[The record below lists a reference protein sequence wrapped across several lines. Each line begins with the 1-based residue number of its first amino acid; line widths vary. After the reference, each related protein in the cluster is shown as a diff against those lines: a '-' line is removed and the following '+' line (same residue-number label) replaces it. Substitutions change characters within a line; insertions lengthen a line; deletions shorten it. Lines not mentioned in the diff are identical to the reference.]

1 VGWVVADLGVR
12 FRVGQPSPVEMEALA
27 DGLRLLEWQSSEPVG
42 ELPPRQG
49 EDVIRAVLDGKEDE
63 ISILEW
69 SNLFTEPEWPIID
82 GRPHDDVCF
91 LIFRALVKR
100 KPVTNL
106 LLFRAALFL
115 NGGAYFSDVMLSNIH
130 QLSGTLAGSHALSLK
145 LVINARESDF
155 GSSAYEA
162 IGQSVTPA
170 RLFANAGLGACRELI
185 RNTVGAVIRLAYSP
199 VFLECSPWFS
209 ELLKELIKSDQVMLI
224 EAIASHGAGELG
236 REEKLA
242 NDLKAYCD
250 PSVEASLW
258 SELSE
263 GAQKVLSTALKIP
276 EYFKIRELSK
286 RLEEPEALGLP
297 EMSETSQ
304 KNIRSRTLFWSNY
317 QTSLLSVRV
326 LLPEATAEYL
336 KNRGTLS
343 FWYELMS
350 HGDIAEVMILE
361 FEEVLIVDILRGP
374 STEIRLFRKSR
385 RNIQLL
391 QQGKIAAPEEIRR
404 MYQDDEHDHLIA
416 WQWSVESLLRTEYSI
431 QVDEGI
437 TWFKSLSEQ
446 AGAYQRN
453 TGLPKPGLDVLTQRN
468 QALDIWWKRF
478 LAQEAQLGKY
488 GSDDSA
494 GSQRVL
500 TEARHYKRT
509 GQKRLWRD
517 ALEDEARKGDTLSL
531 ILLVKDLLLSGRGSY
546 EERIRGEHW
555 LDKLKEKAK
564 AGDMSAQKFLE
575 KK

>member
-1 VGWVVADLGVR
+1 VADLGVR

-27 DGLRLLEWQSSEPVG
+27 DGLSLFEWQSSEPAG
-42 ELPPRQG
+42 AFPPRQG
-49 EDVIRAVLDGKEDE
+49 ADVIRAVLDGKEDE

-69 SNLFTEPEWPIID
+69 SNLFTEPVWPIID

-115 NGGAYFSDVMLSNIH
+115 DGGAYFSDVMLSNIH
-130 QLSGTLAGSHALSLK
+130 KLSGALAGSHALSLK

-155 GSSAYEA
+155 GSSASEA
-162 IGQSVTPA
+162 IDQSVTPA

-185 RNTVGAVIRLAYSP
+185 RNTVGAVIRLASSP
-199 VFLECSPWFS
+199 VFLEYSSWFS
-209 ELLKELIKSDQVMLI
+209 GLLKELTKSDQVMLI
-224 EAIASHGAGELG
+224 EAIASHGTGGLG
-236 REEKLA
+236 RKKELA

-263 GAQKVLSTALKIP
+263 GAQKVLSTALNIS

-286 RLEEPEALGLP
+286 RLKESEALGLP

-350 HGDIAEVMILE
+350 HGDIAEILILE
-361 FEEVLIVDILRGP
+361 FEEVLIADVLRGP
-374 STEIRLFRKSR
+374 STEIRVFRKSR

-416 WQWSVESLLRTEYSI
+416 WQWSVEMLLRTEYSI
-431 QVDEGI
+431 QVDDGT
-437 TWFKSLSEQ
+437 TWFKNLSKQ
-446 AGAYQRN
+446 AGAP
-453 TGLPKPGLDVLTQRN
+453 TPGSDVLAQRN
-468 QALDIWWKRF
+468 QALDIWWKTF

-517 ALEDEARKGDTLSL
+517 TLEDEARNGDTLSL
-531 ILLVKDLLLSGRGSY
+531 MLLVKDLLLSGRGSY

>member
-1 VGWVVADLGVR
+1 VADLGVR

-27 DGLRLLEWQSSEPVG
+27 DGLSLFEWQSSEPAG
-42 ELPPRQG
+42 AFPPRQG
-49 EDVIRAVLDGKEDE
+49 ADVIRAVLDGKEDE

-130 QLSGTLAGSHALSLK
+130 QLSGALAGSHALSLK

-162 IGQSVTPA
+162 IDQSVTPA

-185 RNTVGAVIRLAYSP
+185 RNTVGAVIRLASSP
-199 VFLECSPWFS
+199 VFLEYSSWFS
-209 ELLKELIKSDQVMLI
+209 GLLKELTKSDQVMLI
-224 EAIASHGAGELG
+224 EAIASHGTAELG
-236 REEKLA
+236 RGKKLA

-263 GAQKVLSTALKIP
+263 GAQKVLSTALNIS

-286 RLEEPEALGLP
+286 RLKESEALGLP

-350 HGDIAEVMILE
+350 HGDIAEILILE

-374 STEIRLFRKSR
+374 STEIRVFRKSR

-416 WQWSVESLLRTEYSI
+416 WQWSVEKLLRTEYSI
-431 QVDEGI
+431 QVDDGT
-437 TWFKSLSEQ
+437 TWFKSLSKK
-446 AGAYQRN
+446 AGAP
-453 TGLPKPGLDVLTQRN
+453 TPGSDVLAQRN
-468 QALDIWWKRF
+468 QALDIWWKTF

-517 ALEDEARKGDTLSL
+517 TLEDEARNGDTLSL
-531 ILLVKDLLLSGRGSY
+531 MLLVKDLLLSGRGSY

>member
-1 VGWVVADLGVR
+1 MVWVVADLGVR

-27 DGLRLLEWQSSEPVG
+27 DGLSLFEWQSSEPAG
-42 ELPPRQG
+42 AFPPRQG
-49 EDVIRAVLDGKEDE
+49 ADVIRAVLDGKEDE

-130 QLSGTLAGSHALSLK
+130 QLSGALAGSHALSLK

-162 IGQSVTPA
+162 IDQSVTPA

-185 RNTVGAVIRLAYSP
+185 RNTVGAVIRLASSP
-199 VFLECSPWFS
+199 VFLEYSSWFS
-209 ELLKELIKSDQVMLI
+209 GLLKELTKSDQVMLI
-224 EAIASHGAGELG
+224 EAIASHGTAELG
-236 REEKLA
+236 RGKKLA

-263 GAQKVLSTALKIP
+263 GAQKVLSTALNIS

-286 RLEEPEALGLP
+286 RLKESEALGLP

-350 HGDIAEVMILE
+350 HGDIAEILILE

-374 STEIRLFRKSR
+374 STEIRVFRKSR

-416 WQWSVESLLRTEYSI
+416 WQWSVEKLLRTEYSI
-431 QVDEGI
+431 QVDDGT
-437 TWFKSLSEQ
+437 TWFKSLSKK
-446 AGAYQRN
+446 AGAP
-453 TGLPKPGLDVLTQRN
+453 TPGSDVLAQRN
-468 QALDIWWKRF
+468 QALDIWWKTF

-517 ALEDEARKGDTLSL
+517 TLEDEARNGDTLSL
-531 ILLVKDLLLSGRGSY
+531 MLLVKDLLLSGRGSY

>member
-1 VGWVVADLGVR
+1 MADLGVR

-27 DGLRLLEWQSSEPVG
+27 DGLSLFEWQSSEPAG
-42 ELPPRQG
+42 AFPPRQG
-49 EDVIRAVLDGKEDE
+49 ADVIRAVLDGKEDE

-69 SNLFTEPEWPIID
+69 SNLFTEPVWPIID

-115 NGGAYFSDVMLSNIH
+115 DGGAYFSDVMLSNIH
-130 QLSGTLAGSHALSLK
+130 KLSGALAGSHALSLK

-155 GSSAYEA
+155 GSSASEA
-162 IGQSVTPA
+162 IDQSVTPA

-185 RNTVGAVIRLAYSP
+185 RNTVGAVIRLASSP
-199 VFLECSPWFS
+199 VFLEYSSWFS
-209 ELLKELIKSDQVMLI
+209 GLLKELTKSDQVMLI
-224 EAIASHGAGELG
+224 EAIASHGTGGLG
-236 REEKLA
+236 RKKELA

-263 GAQKVLSTALKIP
+263 GAQKVLSTALNIS

-286 RLEEPEALGLP
+286 RLKESEALGLP

-350 HGDIAEVMILE
+350 HGDIAEILILE
-361 FEEVLIVDILRGP
+361 FEEVLIADVLRGP
-374 STEIRLFRKSR
+374 STEIRVFRKSR

-416 WQWSVESLLRTEYSI
+416 WQWSVEMLLRTEYSI
-431 QVDEGI
+431 QVDDGT
-437 TWFKSLSEQ
+437 TWFKNLSKQ
-446 AGAYQRN
+446 AGAP
-453 TGLPKPGLDVLTQRN
+453 TPGSDVLAQRN
-468 QALDIWWKRF
+468 QALDIWWKTF

-517 ALEDEARKGDTLSL
+517 TLEDEARNGDTLSL
-531 ILLVKDLLLSGRGSY
+531 MLLVKDLLLSGRGSY